1 MERRQVLDALS
12 AMASETRLDL
22 LRGLIVAGES
32 GLPAGRIAGDL
43 GLSASRLSFHL
54 AALEQAGLIT
64 ARRDGRR
71 IFYAADHAGLGG
83 VIGYLLHDC
92 CGGHPK
98 VCCSAGRT
106 DDSAAT
112 WPVEVYSDVAGT
124 ANI

>member
-1 MERRQVLDALS
+1 MEREKVLNALS
-12 AMASETRLDL
+12 AMASGTRLDL
-22 LRGLIVAGES
+22 LRGLIAAGES
-32 GLPAGRIAGDL
+32 GLSAGRIAADL

-54 AALEQAGLIT
+54 AALEQSGLIT
-64 ARRDGRR
+64 ARRDGRN

-98 VCCSAGRT
+98 VCCSAGHPGGT
-106 DDSAAT
+106 AAA
-112 WPVEVYSDVAGT
+112 WPTETYSDVAGT